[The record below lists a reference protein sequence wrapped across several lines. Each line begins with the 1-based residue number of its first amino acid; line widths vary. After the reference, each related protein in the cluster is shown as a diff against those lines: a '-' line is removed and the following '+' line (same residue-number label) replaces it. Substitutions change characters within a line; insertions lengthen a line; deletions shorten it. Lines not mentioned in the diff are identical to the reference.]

1 MTPRSQKPV
10 ARRVREQAL
19 SGLATRQHGVA
30 SRSQLR
36 SLGFG
41 EEAIKAALA
50 EGRLGPLHE
59 EVFAVGHRRVSRRG
73 YWWAGV
79 LAYGPGTVLSH
90 QSAAVLWG
98 LRRRRKG
105 PIHVT
110 ARRGR
115 QGIRRREGIWIH
127 RCKLRSEEATTR
139 EEIPVTT
146 VARTLF
152 DLAEVAPYEEM
163 KRTAEAADRRNLL
176 QLREL
181 EEVCERGRGRRALRP
196 VRRLLI
202 ELGVPAEGRSPLE
215 IRFAEFLRDHRIP
228 APAQN
233 VLVLG
238 HEVDALWPAAK
249 LVIELDSWEHHGDR
263 AAFERD
269 RARDPKLLLAGY
281 RTIRVTHRRLDDE
294 PEQLAAEIRALL
306 AQSWASGDYSERSV
320 STAICAVS
328 VGLSPTRTPF
338 ASSASFFAWAVP
350 EEPEMIAPAWPICL
364 PGGAVKPAM

>member
-1 MTPRSQKPV
+1 MALRSQKPL
-10 ARRVREQAL
+10 ARRAREQAL
-19 SGLATRQHGVA
+19 SALATRQHGVV
-30 SRSQLR
+30 SRTQLR

-50 EGRLGPLHE
+50 ERRVGPLHE

-73 YWWAGV
+73 YWWAAV

-98 LRRRRKG
+98 LRQRRRG

-110 ARRGR
+110 APRGR

-127 RCKLRSEEATTR
+127 RCKLRPGEVTTW
-139 EEIPVTT
+139 EGIPVTT

-152 DLAEVAPYEEM
+152 DLAEVAPYEEV
-163 KRTAEAADRRNLL
+163 KKTAEAADRRNLL
-176 QLREL
+176 RLREL

-196 VRRLLI
+196 VRQLLI
-202 ELGVPAEGRSPLE
+202 ELGAPAEGRSPLE
-215 IRFAEFLRDHRIP
+215 IRFAEFLRDRRIP
-228 APAQN
+228 PPAQN

-249 LVIELDSWEHHGDR
+249 LVVELDSWEHHGHR

-269 RARDPKLLLAGY
+269 RARDPKLMLAGY

-294 PEQLAAEIRALL
+294 PKELAAEIRALL
-306 AQSWASGDYSERSV
+306 AHS
-320 STAICAVS
+320 
-328 VGLSPTRTPF
+328 
-338 ASSASFFAWAVP
+338 
-350 EEPEMIAPAWPICL
+350 
-364 PGGAVKPAM
+364 